1 MNHPISSPKSPCRN
15 SSDIDFNDVFGGPP
29 RRPSIQEVRHGFSE
43 SKDSYALRSDEETSS
58 YRPRWSGLS
67 EKPVFGEE
75 GFSRRRYTSDDFF
88 DDIFKG
94 NEYST
99 SSPRK
104 NNRDPFSS
112 APGSRVLSPVH
123 PLPPRAEPFASSS
136 VPAQFSL
143 PAKLIK
149 GKDLPTFGS
158 SARNHHRN
166 KDGTSTGISFYSY
179 SPVSRFSSKANQ
191 AQGPLRN
198 DVFFQSSLSQAQ
210 SLSIE
215 ESLNIVKPNEMDE
228 GNDLKID
235 SNCSEGPSIGN
246 QFHFSIYKWASK
258 GIPLALPLGGGNS
271 SKWKEKFKFER
282 SSSASGR
289 IACEGMA
296 KELPTVIP
304 QDIDCLSSNI
314 STSSDAKSSEI
325 EFDKKEN
332 GSLFNRR
339 TLRKLEQVQ
348 NLEEAILPK
357 SVSEVPS
364 THHEDG
370 PGNVIFQN
378 SNKETKPRSVLG
390 TGFSGKIEK
399 KFSVATQEAPKS
411 ESKTLRSLLIAT
423 DEMTTKNELKE
434 SKVKSIKKSV
444 AGFDVSEKVKKRD
457 GKGVILNSEV
467 MVKTNLQGS
476 SMNSRD
482 SLAKNQGKGKVREFV
497 KIFNQ
502 EASNKPKF
510 NVGSQT
516 RSSRWKERGKFKT
529 EDDASV
535 TSTQVDEFLMLLE
548 KQHSDTRN
556 NNHKSM
562 EISSGLEDRSAPT
575 AGPISDGSEAI
586 AGDPD
591 DSFQGNILIKELP
604 RDGDELPQ
612 VGDNQE
618 DIQVINAKIWKWSN
632 GKEGS
637 IRSLL
642 STLQYVLWP
651 ESGWKPVPLVD
662 IIEGNAV
669 KRSYQ
674 KALLSLHPDKLQQKG
689 AASHQKYIAE
699 KVFDILQEAWTHFN
713 SLDPV

>member
-75 GFSRRRYTSDDFF
+75 G
-88 DDIFKG
+88 
-94 NEYST
+94 
-99 SSPRK
+99 
-104 NNRDPFSS
+104 
-112 APGSRVLSPVH
+112 
-123 PLPPRAEPFASSS
+123 
-136 VPAQFSL
+136 L

-482 SLAKNQGKGKVREFV
+482 SLAKNQ
-497 KIFNQ
+497 
-502 EASNKPKF
+502 
-510 NVGSQT
+510 
-516 RSSRWKERGKFKT
+516 
-529 EDDASV
+529 
-535 TSTQVDEFLMLLE
+535 DEFLMLLE

-604 RDGDELPQ
+604 QDGDELPQ

-713 SLDPV
+713 SLDSV